1 MPATSCRP
9 RSRRRTSIA
18 GCSTSWACPPEACL
32 AFEDSDNGLRASRGA
47 GLATI
52 VTVNDYTVDHD
63 FTGATV
69 VLSDLGEP
77 TQPFRRLS
85 GDAGSAVCADLR
97 ALRHWHSTARGR

>member
-1 MPATSCRP
+1 
-9 RSRRRTSIA
+9 
-18 GCSTSWACPPEACL
+18 
-32 AFEDSDNGLRASRGA
+32 
-47 GLATI
+47 

-85 GDAGSAVCADLR
+85 GDAGSAVRADLR